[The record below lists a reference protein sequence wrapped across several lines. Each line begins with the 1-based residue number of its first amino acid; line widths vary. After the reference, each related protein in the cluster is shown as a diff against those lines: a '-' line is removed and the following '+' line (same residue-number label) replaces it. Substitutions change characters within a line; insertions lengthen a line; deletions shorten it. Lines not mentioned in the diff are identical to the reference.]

1 MKVIP
6 NSAWINRNSGG
17 NNIEHE
23 TDKLPNRDFGRLA
36 KRQTGIPVDRK
47 TDKPFRQTG
56 KTVNRQTGW
65 KRTVEVA
72 SIGVQQVEM
81 SHVGREDR
89 MELTIDA
96 GAGENVM
103 PEYMA
108 PNTPVMQSKEA
119 GVVYTAANGDT
130 MPNRGRKV
138 VKVTTN
144 EGQSKSMNMQITDV
158 NRALM
163 SVAKI
168 CDAGHT
174 VMFRD
179 DGGVIRNN
187 KTGEETKFR
196 RENNVYRMTVKLN
209 DVGFARQG

>member
-1 MKVIP
+1 M
-6 NSAWINRNSGG
+6 
-17 NNIEHE
+17 
-23 TDKLPNRDFGRLA
+23 
-36 KRQTGIPVDRK
+36 
-47 TDKPFRQTG
+47 
-56 KTVNRQTGW
+56 
-65 KRTVEVA
+65 EVA
-72 SIGVQQVEM
+72 SVGVQEPVEM

-89 MELTIDA
+89 MELTIDS